1 MVHELQQRMALVQ
14 FLQEELKSCSG
25 SGELFLLIS
34 GDLGGGQTTKITVG
48 DLCSINPQSPN
59 SCFPLAEMHAKDT
72 HENLSKAKIKL
83 LPLPIKMGIKKW
95 LL

>member
-1 MVHELQQRMALVQ
+1 MFWFRGIVFVNIRR
-14 FLQEELKSCSG
+14 FRRRTNNKNNS
-25 SGELFLLIS
+25 
-34 GDLGGGQTTKITVG
+34 